1 MYANGDIYRPVEQL
15 QNQQEDP
22 SPLLV
27 APPFAVFS
35 PQTTEVE
42 QFIQPLQIQT
52 QSSQYAPNLPVTQMH
67 SASGFD
73 IVGALVKMATRPN
86 PKISLGPVDLSC
98 AFVVSDLSAPD
109 MPIVYVSPTF
119 EEMTGFQNA
128 EILGKNCRFLQHP
141 TQEVYGGMHRY
152 LFCLC

>member
-1 MYANGDIYRPVEQL
+1 MNYH
-15 QNQQEDP
+15 QQPILPQQQDSSLLINPP
-22 SPLLV
+22 S
-27 APPFAVFS
+27 FAVFR
-35 PQTTEVE
+35 PPPTEVD
-42 QFIQPLQIQT
+42 QYIQPVQAQ
-52 QSSQYAPNLPVTQMH
+52 NLPIQNLPLTQMH

-98 AFVVSDLSAPD
+98 SFVVSDLLVPD

-119 EEMTGFQNA
+119 EEMTGFDTT

-141 TQEVYGGMHRY
+141 TQDVYSGMHR
-152 LFCLC
+152 